1 VIVASIRQ
9 YFREERWYDI
19 NRGKWEISGRGG
31 SIDRNRD
38 RDREVD
44 IEEEEEYTGSKY
56 MWLPFVIFLA
66 FVPAQR
72 RFVDKFC

>member
-1 VIVASIRQ
+1 MG
-9 YFREERWYDI
+9 
-19 NRGKWEISGRGG
+19 NKWEGG

>member
-19 NRGKWEISGRGG
+19 NRGKWEISGRR

-56 MWLPFVIFLA
+56 MWLPFAILLA
-66 FVPAQR
+66 FMPAQR